1 MEIGPNKTASLTYVL
16 TLAEDGSEI
25 ENVSEENPAPFNFGV
40 NQLLPVFEKN
50 LHGLK
55 SGDSFEFIL
64 RAEDAYG
71 PVDPYAIFDIP
82 KDTFEVDGKVDEK
95 MIQLGNKIP
104 MTDDEGNKHLG
115 KIIKIHNESLTMDF
129 NHPLAGKD
137 LLFKGKVLEVVDS
150 NKN

>member
-55 SGDSFEFIL
+55 SGEAFDFIL
-64 RAEDAYG
+64 KAENAYG
-71 PVDPYAIFDIP
+71 PIDPYAIFDIP
-82 KDTFEVDGKVDEK
+82 KDTFEVDGKIDEE

-115 KIIKIHNESLTMDF
+115 KIIKVHKESLTMDF

-137 LLFKGKVLEVVDS
+137 LRFKGKVLEVVDN